1 MNRHKQRSHIEAF
14 SRDTCFKKWLKA
26 QEEVGRLQ
34 KENNSLKMKIRE
46 AEAREAKLE
55 SEIYEKNYY
64 ILGLNDFEDNFSQP
78 LQGDEFFSY

>member
-1 MNRHKQRSHIEAF
+1 M
-14 SRDTCFKKWLKA
+14 KA

-64 ILGLNDFEDNFSQP
+64 ILGLNNFEDNFSQP